1 MPPSCPPPRLSV
13 LPPHCL
19 RSLPHAAASG
29 PPTPPRLSP
38 PASKGSLCF
47 CSFAAATPASGSGQG
62 RGAAGGR
69 DGTGGKG
76 WGEQVLA
83 WASSMDSRTVPAAG
97 SGSPHRPLPT
107 LGTGLGFI
115 PRKWGPIP
123 PPAPPAP
130 LELALLQGHGG
141 DARDGERLGM
151 VWADPPL
158 LCPAQSEGAPSL
170 RVPPAQGGS
179 GPWLPPAPE
188 AAPWGRG
195 GQCPPLPVAGTPSSR
210 RLHGA
215 RLISREGTR
224 RWTQER
230 GGVSGRERGGRE

>member
-1 MPPSCPPPRLSV
+1 MPPSCPPARLSV
-13 LPPHCL
+13 LPRHCL

-29 PPTPPRLSP
+29 PPAPPGLSP

-47 CSFAAATPASGSGQG
+47 RSFAAATPASGSGRG

-69 DGTGGKG
+69 DGTGGRG
-76 WGEQVLA
+76 WGEQVVA
-83 WASSMDSRTVPAAG
+83 WASSTESRTVPAAG
-97 SGSPHRPLPT
+97 SGSPQSPLPT
-107 LGTGLGFI
+107 LGTGLGLI
-115 PRKWGPIP
+115 PHEWGPMP
-123 PPAPPAP
+123 TPAPPAAP
-130 LELALLQGHGG
+130 ELALLQGHGS
-141 DARDGERLGM
+141 DARGGEKLGM
-151 VWADPPL
+151 VWAEPPI
-158 LCPAQSEGAPSL
+158 LCPAQRGGPSL

-179 GPWLPPAPE
+179 GPSLPPAPE

-210 RLHGA
+210 RLHRGA

-230 GGVSGRERGGRE
+230 GGVSEWERGGRR